1 MFIKS
6 LQLKQVILLIYGCFL
21 IALSVFKTSEIL
33 LPYIYQFEALLGGDK
48 LMHLKLSAVL
58 SILALFALIPNRK
71 QGMRLLAHALGIC
84 FLLVT
89 GLMLDELHQALIST
103 RRFEWLDFVYG
114 VSGISMGLVA
124 YLTFVLL
131 RLTQKRFI

>member
-1 MFIKS
+1 MFIKT
-6 LQLKQVILLIYGCFL
+6 LQLKLAVLLIYGCFL

-33 LPYIYQFEALLGGDK
+33 LPYIYQLEALLGGDK

-58 SILALFALIPNRK
+58 SILALFALIPNKK
-71 QGMRLLAHALGIC
+71 QGLKLLTHALGIC
-84 FLLVT
+84 FLLIG

-103 RRFEWLDFVYG
+103 RRFEWLDFAYG
-114 VSGISMGLVA
+114 VGGISIGLTA

-131 RLTQKRFI
+131 RLTQKQFI

>member
-1 MFIKS
+1 MFIKT

-21 IALSVFKTSEIL
+21 ISLSVFKTSEIF
-33 LPYIYQFEALLGGDK
+33 LPYIYQLEAFLGGDK

-58 SILALFALIPNRK
+58 SILALFALIPNGK
-71 QGMRLLAHALGIC
+71 QGLKLLAHAFGIC
-84 FLLVT
+84 FLLIT

-103 RRFEWLDFVYG
+103 RRFEWLDFIYG
-114 VSGISMGLVA
+114 VSGISMGLAV
-124 YLTFVLL
+124 YLTYVLL

>member
-21 IALSVFKTSEIL
+21 ISLSVFKTSEIF
-33 LPYIYQFEALLGGDK
+33 LPYIYQLEAFLGGDK

-58 SILALFALIPNRK
+58 SILALFALISNNK
-71 QGMRLLAHALGIC
+71 QGLKLLVHALGIC
-84 FLLVT
+84 FLLIT

-103 RRFEWLDFVYG
+103 RRFEWLDFAYG
-114 VSGISMGLVA
+114 VSGISIGLAA
-124 YLTFVLL
+124 YLTFILL
-131 RLTQKRFI
+131 RVTQKRLV